1 MQRADAEIM
10 IRRNDERQCKS
21 RKNTEKNTRTCRWN
35 LSHIKIYRIS
45 KRGVPH
51 LVIESYY
58 SVCYFGKNRFL
69 RVFKGYATPE
79 NGKLIDLKTREDVIF
94 YLNKILER

>member
-1 MQRADAEIM
+1 MKDNAKAERILKK
-10 IRRNDERQCKS
+10 IQE
-21 RKNTEKNTRTCRWN
+21 
-35 LSHIKIYRIS
+35 HVGGIYRIS